1 MYHKEEVELRSVQI
15 RWIINTLHNHTQ
27 SLSMNEF
34 VDTGQEA
41 IRTADGTA
49 EVDERVST
57 VGHKLYRC
65 QGEIYHGRFV
75 VREYTRKLTIQEEDE
90 PNS

>member
-1 MYHKEEVELRSVQI
+1 LDVSKFDGLSTRF
-15 RWIINTLHNHTQ
+15 IIILNP
-27 SLSMNEF
+27 LSMNEF

-65 QGEIYHGRFV
+65 QGEIYLGRCV